1 MAERAIGL
9 LLPFVVMRRRRYAVL
24 VDALRR
30 SNELLSGGSTAY
42 HHAEVEHIRA
52 VNFRLLREV
61 DPHHTTD
68 MTVA

>member
-1 MAERAIGL
+1 MRG
-9 LLPFVVMRRRRYAVL
+9 LLPFVVMRRRRYAHL

-30 SNELLSGGSTAY
+30 SNELLSGGTTR
-42 HHAEVEHIRA
+42 HHREEVEHIRA

-61 DPHHTTD
+61 DPDAATD